1 MRFGLWYH
9 LRNPAQWKQPAGQLY
24 AETLAQIVGAEALGY
39 DSVWTS
45 EHHFVED
52 GYLPSSL
59 LFLAAV
65 AARTSRM
72 RLGTLILLLPLHHP
86 LRVAEDA
93 AVLDLISNGRVDLG
107 VAAGYRV
114 EEFEAFQVPHKER
127 GSRMDEA
134 LSILH
139 GAWTDGPFSHQG
151 KAYAFRDV
159 NVTPKPLQRPLPVF
173 MGGQSKAAIR
183 RAARHGCHLLPSSTT
198 EFNLVEVYHDA
209 LREYGRNP
217 ANYRIKCFRPVYCCK
232 DRERGWVEVKAHYL
246 YQHNLYRRWYREAGD
261 SDAGELTNPDGLPR
275 SSYIVGT
282 PDDCERA
289 IRELH
294 RDVPFDEFIFWA
306 SPPGFPID
314 RSTQSVELFAREVIP
329 RFAAGAGTSA

>member
-9 LRNPAQWKQPAGQLY
+9 LRNPTPWKQPSVQLY
-24 AETLAQIVGAEALGY
+24 ADTLAQIEAAEPLGY

-65 AARTSRM
+65 AARTSRV

-127 GSRMDEA
+127 GARMDEGLA
-134 LSILH
+134 ILQ
-139 GAWTDGPFSHQG
+139 GAWADGPFSHEG
-151 KAYAFRDV
+151 KAYSFRDV
-159 NVTPKPLQRPLPVF
+159 NVTPKPLQKPVPIF
-173 MGGQSKAAIR
+173 MGGQSRAAIR
-183 RAARHGCHLLPSSTT
+183 RAAKYGCHLLPSSTT
-198 EFNLVEVYHDA
+198 EFNLVEVYHEA
-209 LREYGRNP
+209 LREHGRDP
-217 ANYRIKCFRPVYCCK
+217 ADFRIKCFRPVYCCE
-232 DRERGWVEVKAHYL
+232 DRERGWDEVKAHYL

-261 SDAGELTNPDGLPR
+261 SDAGELTNPDDLPR

-289 IRELH
+289 IQDLH
-294 RDVPFDEFIFWA
+294 RDVPFDEFMFWA
-306 SPPGFPID
+306 SPPGFPIEQ
-314 RSTQSVELFAREVIP
+314 STRSVELFAREVIP
-329 RFAAGAGTSA
+329 RFAGGPAAGG